1 MKHLLPLL
9 LVFLLLCAGCGKKT
23 LPEPVFTPTPGTST
37 PSSSTDAP
45 QAAPDGSYSSLPLF
59 GEDDATLFSI
69 VLPADADDDLSAA
82 ADTLKQAIL
91 HRCGADLAI
100 LDDTAEPADCELLL
114 GQTTRPASASA
125 LDAAQELTADYPGR
139 SMPLLDYGGYLVRAE
154 GKRIAF
160 VASDAEEMNRAITDF
175 CESWLKTMRIEI
187 PEGGVSLGM
196 RAAVEVKT
204 LDSSTRPALITT
216 LHETD
221 APVIADVVATDPDF
235 GADPT
240 GKRDSTS
247 AIKKALT
254 VCANAGG
261 GTVWLPAGQYLVTSS
276 IEIPAYVSLLGERPL
291 DDPKTLADYGTIIV
305 AKPKTGQSPA
315 ASLFVLRGSCG
326 VVGMTVWYPEQS
338 IENPVK
344 YPYIFYVTGNGQ
356 GGYML
361 QTVKDVLVV
370 NGWTGIGAC
379 VVENNAH
386 EQTTIENFRGTF
398 LNHAVASYNEAD
410 VGTFKSIR
418 IPPDYW
424 ANSPFDGSPDVETIR
439 AYTRAN
445 ATGLILGDL
454 EWDQF
459 SNIEIED
466 CLIGMQTV
474 DGIRATFTGEMVDMT
489 VRRCGDGLIT
499 DDMDARWGMNLAR
512 SVFEDCERPITNN
525 TRAFLKMTDVTVTP
539 ETELHGTLREADGDL
554 AGYTFDYTRTQP
566 KVAPYAYTAS
576 LKAGNAADVSRDLQE
591 ALDTAGL
598 TGGVLYLPAGV
609 YRLDHPVTVPS
620 GVELRG
626 SSSVGTRG
634 QTNWSK
640 GTLISCYYGIG
651 DPEDS
656 EALLTLSANSG
667 VSGIRFVCPTN
678 GPSVAATTPYLI
690 RGTGADVWCVNVAIA
705 AAGSGVDFAG
715 CDRHFIKKVTACCY
729 DHGIR
734 AGGRDGYIEGCL
746 QNATVMMRQGLGF
759 LEKWIPESEVFN
771 VLFPILRTRSVFLTL
786 DGAEGERVL
795 DYFAYG
801 VMTVLEVRDSRD
813 VLVMNLGGDNIG
825 THDPLI
831 RVKASELAV
840 INAQRYNGI
849 LFEADDASDFSLYNP
864 LTVDNKRE
872 PNILHGEEHEFRALG
887 E

>member
-9 LVFLLLCAGCGKKT
+9 LVLLLLSAGCGKKT
-23 LPEPVFTPTPGTST
+23 LPEPVFTPTTGTGTS
-37 PSSSTDAP
+37 SSSDAP
-45 QAAPDGSYSSLPLF
+45 QANQDGNYSFLPLF
-59 GEDDATLFSI
+59 GEDDAPLFSI
-69 VLPADADDDLSAA
+69 ILPADADDDLKAA

-91 HRCGADLAI
+91 RRSGADLAI

-114 GQTTRPASASA
+114 GETARPASASA
-125 LDAAQELTADYPGR
+125 LDAARELTADYPGR
-139 SMPLLDYGGYLVRAE
+139 AMPLLDYGGYLVRAE

-160 VASDAEEMNRAITDF
+160 VASDAEKMNRAITEF
-175 CESWLKTMRIEI
+175 TESWLKTMRIEI
-187 PEGGVSLGM
+187 PEGGVSVGM
-196 RAAVEVKT
+196 RAPVEVKS
-204 LDSSTRPALITT
+204 LDASTRPALITP

-247 AIKKALT
+247 AIKKALS
-254 VCANAGG
+254 VCADMGG
-261 GTVWLPAGQYLVTSS
+261 GTVWLQAGQYLVTST
-276 IEIPAYVSLLGERPL
+276 IEIPAYVSLLGEKPL
-291 DDPKTLADYGTIIV
+291 DEPKTLADYGTIIV

-315 ASLFVLRGSCG
+315 SSLFVLRGSCG
-326 VVGMTVWYPEQS
+326 VVGMTVWYPEQTL
-338 IENPVK
+338 ENPK
-344 YPYIFYVTGNGQ
+344 PYPYTFYVTGNGQ

-370 NGWTGIGAC
+370 NGWRGIGAC

-398 LNHAVASYNEAD
+398 LSHAVASYNEAD

-418 IPPDYW
+418 VSPDYW
-424 ANSPFDGSPDVETIR
+424 ANSPFDGSPDVEAVR
-439 AYTRAN
+439 AYTREN
-445 ATGLILGDL
+445 TTGLILGDL

-459 SNIEIED
+459 ADIEIED

-474 DGIRATFTGEMVDMT
+474 DGVRATFTGEMVDVT

-525 TRAFLKMTDVTVTP
+525 TRAFIKMTDVTVTP
-539 ETELHGTLREADGDL
+539 ETELHGTLRTADGDL
-554 AGYTFDYTRTQP
+554 AGYAFDYTRSQP
-566 KVAPYAYTAS
+566 KVAPYAYTVS
-576 LKAGNAADVSRDLQE
+576 ITTGNAADVSRDLQE
-591 ALDTAGL
+591 ALDAAGL

-609 YRLDHPVTVPS
+609 YRLDHPVTVPT

-626 SSSVGTRG
+626 SSSVATRG

-640 GTLISCYYGIG
+640 GTLISCHYGIG
-651 DPEDS
+651 EAEDS
-656 EALLTLSANSG
+656 QALITLSAHSG

-678 GPSVAATTPYLI
+678 GPYVAATTPFMI
-690 RGTGADVWCVNVAIA
+690 RGAGADVWCVNVAIA
-705 AAGSGVDFAG
+705 AAGSGVDFAD
-715 CDRHFIKKVTACCY
+715 CDRHFIKKVSSCCY

-801 VMTVLEVRDSRD
+801 VMTVLEVRDSHD

-825 THDPLI
+825 NRDPLI
-831 RVKASELAV
+831 
-840 INAQRYNGI
+840 
-849 LFEADDASDFSLYNP
+849 
-864 LTVDNKRE
+864 
-872 PNILHGEEHEFRALG
+872 
-887 E
+887 